1 MNAIEVRAIRGQMDE
16 ADFALLIGVSPSTI
30 WRWERGGIPP
40 KGASVTLLE
49 LMRDHRK
56 ETTRL
61 LWKRLKPR
69 MNGRAHQSS
78 NKARR

>member
-1 MNAIEVRAIRGQMDE
+1 MNAKEVKAIRGSMDE

-30 WRWERGGIPP
+30 WRWEHGGIPP

-49 LMRDHRK
+49 LVRDQRR
-56 ETTRL
+56 EIVRL

-69 MNGRAHQSS
+69 LSAHEST
-78 NKARR
+78 KR